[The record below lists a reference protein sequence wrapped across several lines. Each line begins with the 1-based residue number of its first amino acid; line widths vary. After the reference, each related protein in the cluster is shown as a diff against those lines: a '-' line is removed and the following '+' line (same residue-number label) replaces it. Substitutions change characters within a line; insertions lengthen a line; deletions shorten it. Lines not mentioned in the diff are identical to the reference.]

1 MPAVNYVI
9 IGFDGLSA
17 MWPNLFKR
25 GSNHMSKL
33 RYIRDLLSKNKY
45 KYALGIVFLLC
56 VDILQLVLPKI
67 LGDVTDFLE
76 SGTLTRT
83 RLAQYA
89 AAISLIAVGVA
100 VFRFLFRYTLM
111 SVSRSIELSLR
122 NRFYA
127 HLQKLSVNYFN
138 THKTGDLMAH
148 ATNDMGNV
156 TMASGQGIIF
166 VIDSFLIPVVA
177 LVMMLST
184 GGLKLTAACFLPL
197 LLLGIAVVFFMKI
210 MQSRVQKQ
218 QEAFSN
224 LTEAARENFSGIRVI
239 KAFAQEKKEISRFER
254 INAVNREANLK
265 YVRLMSMMFPT
276 VMSISALSFVIA
288 LWFGG
293 VLVIQGA
300 VTLGGFVA
308 FNSYLGMLIWP
319 ITAIGWVANMFQRG
333 FVSLER
339 INTIMDE
346 TPEITDESVVEKASV
361 KGSVEFKNLDFTYP
375 GTERSVLSN
384 INISIAAGKT
394 LGIIGRTGSGKT
406 TLINLISRLLKAP
419 EGTLFIDGID
429 INKIPLSALRSSI
442 GSVPQDTFLFSDTIA
457 ENIDFFRNN
466 TSEQIVSAAKT
477 ARILDSINE
486 FPDKFE
492 TVLGERGVT
501 LSGGQKQRVAIARAV
516 IGSPAMLIL
525 DDCLSAVDASTEEE
539 ILKDLKNIMKERT
552 SIIVSHRISA
562 VKDADEIIVLEEGRV
577 SERGTHDELLARNG
591 FYHELYNKQLLIDQL
606 EQS

>member
-1 MPAVNYVI
+1 
-9 IGFDGLSA
+9 
-17 MWPNLFKR
+17 
-25 GSNHMSKL
+25 MSKL

-361 KGSVEFKNLDFTYP
+361 KGLVEFKNLDFTYP

>member
-1 MPAVNYVI
+1 M
-9 IGFDGLSA
+9 D
-17 MWPNLFKR
+17 
-25 GSNHMSKL
+25 KL

-67 LGDVTDFLE
+67 LGDVTDLLE
-76 SGTLTRT
+76 SGSLTRT

-89 AAISLIAVGVA
+89 VAISLIAIGVA

-127 HLQKLSVNYFN
+127 HLQKLSINYFN

-218 QEAFSN
+218 QEAFSD

-254 INAVNREANLK
+254 INTVNREANLK

-293 VLVIQGA
+293 ILVIQGA

-319 ITAIGWVANMFQRG
+319 ITAIGWVANIFQRG

-339 INTIMDE
+339 INTIMGE
-346 TPEITDESVVEKASV
+346 TPEITDENTVEKTSV
-361 KGSVEFKNLDFTYP
+361 NGSVEFKNLDFTYP
-375 GTERSVLSN
+375 GTEKSVLSD

-419 EGTLFIDGID
+419 GKTLFIDGID
-429 INKIPLSALRSSI
+429 INKIPLSTLRSSI

-466 TSEQIVSAAKT
+466 TSGQIESAAKT

-516 IGSPAMLIL
+516 IDSPAMLIL
-525 DDCLSAVDASTEEE
+525 DDCLSAVDANTEEE

-562 VKDADEIIVLEEGRV
+562 VKDADEIIVLEEGRI
-577 SERGTHDELLARNG
+577 SERGTHDELLALNG

-606 EQS
+606 EQSGENSPNTAHGGNDVGRE

>member
-1 MPAVNYVI
+1 
-9 IGFDGLSA
+9 

-89 AAISLIAVGVA
+89 AAISLIAAGVA

-346 TPEITDESVVEKASV
+346 TPEITDESVVEKASI

-375 GTERSVLSN
+375 GTERPVLSN

-419 EGTLFIDGID
+419 GGTLFIDGID

-466 TSEQIVSAAKT
+466 NSEQIVSAAKT

-486 FPDKFE
+486 FPNKFE

>member
-361 KGSVEFKNLDFTYP
+361 KGLVEFKNLDFTYP

>member
-1 MPAVNYVI
+1 
-9 IGFDGLSA
+9 

-89 AAISLIAVGVA
+89 AAISLIAAGVA
-100 VFRFLFRYTLM
+100 VFRFLFRCTLM

-346 TPEITDESVVEKASV
+346 TPEITDESVVEKASI

-375 GTERSVLSN
+375 GTERPVLSN

-419 EGTLFIDGID
+419 GGTLFIDGID

-442 GSVPQDTFLFSDTIA
+442 GGVPQDTFLFSDTIA

-466 TSEQIVSAAKT
+466 NSEQIVSAAKT